1 MVPDLYY
8 VVVSFVETIALVVLY
23 FVYLPV
29 RTEDTEEEE
38 VRAGGAGPRR

>member
-29 RTEDTEEEE
+29 APRRVDTEEDE
-38 VRAGGAGPRR
+38 